1 MERSDNGVRRSVNR
15 SVNRPVNRSVNSS
28 VNSSN
33 HLNVEVD
40 MPEKLIDGNITI
52 EDKASASLSQ
62 IESALRGI
70 GKMATPV
77 TKKMQA
83 LNKEI
88 AKMKS
93 APMDDGGIYGR
104 VNQKLSHQKWF
115 KDLPQTQKVQIIRDT
130 VNKTQRQNAAKSSL
144 AMKSMFETMD
154 FMADR
159 KSVV

>member
-1 MERSDNGVRRSVNR
+1 
-15 SVNRPVNRSVNSS
+15 
-28 VNSSN
+28 
-33 HLNVEVD
+33 

-62 IESALRGI
+62 IESALKGI
-70 GKMATPV
+70 GKIATPV

-93 APMDDGGIYGR
+93 APMDDGHIYGR
-104 VNQKLSHQKWF
+104 VNQNLSRQKWF

-144 AMKSMFETMD
+144 AMKSMVSNMEIEKINARAEARERYF
-154 FMADR
+154 
-159 KSVV
+159 